1 MKMSISFSGK
11 LGNHFN
17 TGISFMG
24 TSLPLHDLCSL
35 WSFFGN
41 VNMVHIPPGDLFCV
55 PKNAAPGVSEECNCW
70 QPPSRSDS
78 AVLLGAELVSV
89 ATRGLPRTQLLTLG
103 HHFTYPSGPFHSY
116 LLAPP
121 EIKK

>member
-1 MKMSISFSGK
+1 MKMSISSLGK

-17 TGISFMG
+17 PGIAFMG

-41 VNMVHIPPGDLFCV
+41 VDMVHIPPGDLFCV
-55 PKNAAPGVSEECNCW
+55 PKNAAPGVSEECHCW
-70 QPPSRSDS
+70 QPPSRSDT

-89 ATRGLPRTQLLTLG
+89 ATRGLLHTQLLALG
-103 HHFTYPSGPFHSY
+103 HHFTPHRGPSTVTSWR
-116 LLAPP
+116 LLQ
-121 EIKK
+121 